1 MTKRLDPV
9 RSKKIHLNTTSK
21 VVLYSAGNAY
31 AVDKMVVFDGP
42 VALVKKPD
50 GSVIIMTNSRT
61 VIDGNNELVIE
72 EKPVEPAPID
82 KPKPEPKKPATRGR
96 RTVKPKPN
104 E

>member
-1 MTKRLDPV
+1 
-9 RSKKIHLNTTSK
+9 
-21 VVLYSAGNAY
+21 LYSAGNAY

-50 GSVIIMTNSRT
+50 GSVVIMTNSRT

-72 EKPVEPAPID
+72 EAPAESAPID

>member
-9 RSKKIHLNTTSK
+9 RSKKIHLNTTSN

-50 GSVIIMTNSRT
+50 GSVVIMTNSRT

-72 EKPVEPAPID
+72 ETPAPSD
-82 KPKPEPKKPATRGR
+82 NPKPEPKKPATRKR

>member
-1 MTKRLDPV
+1 
-9 RSKKIHLNTTSK
+9 
-21 VVLYSAGNAY
+21 
-31 AVDKMVVFDGP
+31 MVVFDGP

-72 EKPVEPAPID
+72 ETVAESAPSD

>member
-21 VVLYSAGNAY
+21 VVLYSAGDAY
-31 AVDKMVVFDGP
+31 AVEKMVVFDGP

-50 GSVIIMTNSRT
+50 GSVVIMTNSRT
-61 VIDGNNELVIE
+61 VIDGNSELVIE
-72 EKPVEPAPID
+72 EVPAESAPSD

>member
-61 VIDGNNELVIE
+61 VIDGSSEIVE
-72 EKPVEPAPID
+72 ETAVDPAP
-82 KPKPEPKKPATRGR
+82 KAEPKAEPKKPATRGR

>member
-50 GSVIIMTNSRT
+50 GSVVIMTNSRT
-61 VIDGNNELVIE
+61 VIDGNSELIE
-72 EKPVEPAPID
+72 ETAAEPAP
-82 KPKPEPKKPATRGR
+82 KAEPKAEPKKPATRRR